1 LYLFQQAGKV
11 RVAFRLERFLQRVE
25 VQDERVRADHLDGLA
40 AVLQIVTIVELHC
53 AEIGK
58 EQNSRG
64 HVAHTKGVG
73 QFGVLDSG
81 ALAAEAHRD
90 AVRLRGLRQ
99 TAIDFARPFRP
110 ARHRRDQQRRTK
122 GLAEQGCCRVHGG
135 QVNLWRRLVNEAIL
149 FQPGGQVRV
158 YVFFETDADVVGLAL
173 FEHFD
178 NTRRAPRNSF
188 SAAVFYCAVLSLPL
202 PHPLS
207 RGA

>member
-1 LYLFQQAGKV
+1 MSG
-11 RVAFRLERFLQRVE
+11 R
-25 VQDERVRADHLDGLA
+25 
-40 AVLQIVTIVELHC
+40 
-53 AEIGK
+53 
-58 EQNSRG
+58 N
-64 HVAHTKGVG
+64 VAHTKGVG

-99 TAIDFARPFRP
+99 TAIDFARPLRP
-110 ARHRRDQQRRTK
+110 ARHRRDQQRRAK
-122 GLAEQGCCRVHGG
+122 GLAEQGGCRVHGG
-135 QVNLWRRLVNEAIL
+135 QVNLWHRLVNEAIL

-158 YVFFETDADVVGLAL
+158 YVFFKTDADVVGLAL

-188 SAAVFYCAVLSLPL
+188 PASGVLLCGASLPL